1 MRLLLVE
8 DDARIAQPTAE
19 ALREAG
25 YAVTWAQ
32 TGPEGLEAAVMSD
45 PAGVMTFDAERLRA

>member
-8 DDARIAQPTAE
+8 DDPRIAEPTVDAM
-19 ALREAG
+19 REAG

-32 TGPEGLEAAVMSD
+32 TGPEGWRPRCWA
-45 PAGVMTFDAERLRA
+45 TFP